1 MMGGGQQDWCVGAC
15 TFGVLQMGFCNNDG
29 SAGLLWHLE
38 KTVNVNGHKYTTVQ
52 LVEIQDTRTGLNLCN
67 SL

>member
-1 MMGGGQQDWCVGAC
+1 LFGVMGDGQQDWCVGAC

-38 KTVNVNGHKYTTVQ
+38 NSERERAQIYHNSSRNTVQ
-52 LVEIQDTRTGLNLCN
+52 ELV
-67 SL
+67 

>member
-1 MMGGGQQDWCVGAC
+1 MGDGQQDWCVGVC

-38 KTVNVNGHKYTTVQ
+38 KTVNVNGHKYTTV
-52 LVEIQDTRTGLNLCN
+52 VEIQELV
-67 SL
+67 